1 MRGALSGK
9 RVIVV
14 LPSLELGGSE
24 RQALL
29 LARWL
34 RDREG
39 AEVQVWGKG
48 PSGRASDLC
57 DEAKLPWRAVEMEL
71 RVGRW
76 TLFWNLRRFA
86 KLVREARADI
96 LLPYTTGPNVF
107 CGATWRK
114 AGAKACVW
122 NQRDEGRRLGVQA
135 IDAKAAHN
143 TPVLVS
149 NSQHAA
155 DVVKEALGVREVR
168 VIHNGVELAPP
179 LRDRADWRAQ
189 LKAGSG
195 QFVATMVANVHGYK
209 DHTTLIRAWRAVV
222 DVLGSRAVL
231 ALAGKPGDKQAEV
244 EALIVQFKLTGDVV
258 LLGQVADVS
267 GLLAASDIGVFSS
280 HKEGCPNGVLECMA
294 AGLAVAG
301 TDIPGIREAV
311 GDAGK
316 PWLAPENDDHVLSE
330 RIIALAQDV
339 DARKEAGEANR
350 ARIAAEF
357 SPEKMC
363 RETVQAIKDSM
374 NHE

>member
-1 MRGALSGK
+1 MSLSGK

-48 PSGRASDLC
+48 PPGRASELC
-57 DEAKLPWRAVEMEL
+57 DETKLPWRAVDMDL

-76 TLFWNLRRFA
+76 RLFWNLRTFA
-86 KLVREARADI
+86 KQVRAARADV

-107 CGATWRK
+107 CGAVWRK

-135 IDAKAAHN
+135 IDAKAAHA

-155 DVVKEALGVREVR
+155 DLLEQALGVKGVR

-179 LRDRADWRAQ
+179 QRDVAAWREN
-189 LKAGSG
+189 LCVNDGWPI
-195 QFVATMVANVHGYK
+195 VTMVANIHGYK
-209 DHTTLIRAWRAVV
+209 DHATLLRAWRIVMDALH
-222 DVLGSRAVL
+222 DANINPVL
-231 ALAGKPGDKQAEV
+231 ALAGKPGDKQAEC
-244 EALIVQFKLTGDVV
+244 EALAKGMVGVRMM
-258 LLGQVADVS
+258 GQVADVS
-267 GLLAASDIGVFSS
+267 GLLAASTLGVFSS

-294 AGLAVAG
+294 TGLAVAG

-311 GDAGK
+311 GEQGQ
-316 PWLAPENDDHVLSE
+316 PWLAPENDAG
-330 RIIALAQDV
+330 ALAQRVIALLKDEN
-339 DARKEAGEANR
+339 ARKQAGQANR
-350 ARIAAEF
+350 ARIGAEF
-357 SPEKMC
+357 SPERMC
-363 RETVQAIKDSM
+363 RETVRAILDSLS
-374 NHE
+374 HE